1 MEGNTKHIC
10 ILGSGI
16 SGLGKGIVSSSVGRL
31 LKSYGL
37 SITMQK
43 LDPYFNIN
51 SGTLAPIE
59 HGECYV
65 TYDGKECDLDLGHY
79 ERFIDEQLS
88 KDCSLTSGLIYSNVL
103 QNEKEGKYLGH
114 TCQIIPHV
122 TNEILDKMHEFD
134 GKYDIVLHE
143 IGGTVG
149 DMESLPYV
157 ESVRQ
162 LRYENKKNT
171 IIILL
176 TYLPYLKTS
185 QEVKTKVAQQGVE
198 KLRALGL
205 VPDILVCRT
214 EEDIDDSIKNKLAM
228 FCNVDKDCVIKNMDV
243 PSIYSVPEMLK
254 QEGIVSAINE
264 KLDLDLDNKYSNFD
278 EWNKIVTDTYTPDS
292 ITIGLVG
299 KYTALHDAYLSVT
312 ESLKFAGWENKV
324 NVNIEWIDSEEI
336 ESDITYLDNLKL
348 NGIIIPGG
356 FGDRGIEGMILAA
369 KYAREKNIPFMGICL
384 GMQVASIEFARN
396 VLHLVDANSEEFN
409 QKSTNKVIHIM
420 ENQKNISDKSG
431 TMRLGNYQCVIK
443 DATMTFDAYN
453 KKCIT
458 ERHRHRFEFNNDYR
472 DAFEKNG
479 MHIVGTSPNNELVE
493 IIELENHPFF
503 VACQYHPEFLSRPGD
518 SEPLFKSFIFYSK
531 NINKKTSI

>member
-1 MEGNTKHIC
+1 MNTKHIC

-65 TYDGKECDLDLGHY
+65 TFDGKECDLDLGHY

-134 GKYDIVLHE
+134 DEYDIVLHE
-143 IGGTVG
+143 VGGTVG

-162 LRYENKKNT
+162 LRYENKQNT

-205 VPDILVCRT
+205 VPDILICRT

-228 FCNVDKDCVIKNMDV
+228 FCNVDKECVIKNMDV

-254 QEGIVSAINE
+254 QEGIVEAIND
-264 KLDLDLDNKYSNFD
+264 KLNLKLDNKYSNFE

-324 NVNIEWIDSEEI
+324 NVNIEWIDSEII
-336 ESDITYLDNLKL
+336 ESDITYLEKFKL

-369 KYAREKNIPFMGICL
+369 KYAREKNIPFLGICL
-384 GMQVASIEFARN
+384 GMQIASIEFARN
-396 VLHLVDANSEEFN
+396 VLHLKDANSEEFN
-409 QKSTNKVIHIM
+409 YKSTNRIIHIM
-420 ENQKNISDKSG
+420 EDQKNISDKSG

-443 DATMTFDAYN
+443 DSTMAYDVYN
-453 KKCIT
+453 KKCII

-472 DAFEKNG
+472 DSFENNG
-479 MHIVGTSPNNELVE
+479 MNIVGTSPNNELVE
-493 IIELENHPFF
+493 IIELKNHPFF
-503 VACQYHPEFLSRPGD
+503 VACQYHPEFLSRPGNP
-518 SEPLFKSFIFYSK
+518 EPLFKSFVFYSK
-531 NINKKTSI
+531 SINKKTSV

>member
-1 MEGNTKHIC
+1 MNTKHIC

-65 TYDGKECDLDLGHY
+65 TFDGKECDLDIGHY

-134 GKYDIVLHE
+134 DEYDIVLHE

-162 LRYENKKNT
+162 LRYENKQNT

-205 VPDILVCRT
+205 VPDILICRT

-228 FCNVDKDCVIKNMDV
+228 FCNVDKECVIKNMDV

-254 QEGIVSAINE
+254 QEGIVEAIND
-264 KLDLDLDNKYSNFD
+264 KLNLKLDNKYSNFE

-324 NVNIEWIDSEEI
+324 NVNIEWIDSEII
-336 ESDITYLDNLKL
+336 ESDITYLEKFKL

-369 KYAREKNIPFMGICL
+369 KYAREKNIPFLGICL
-384 GMQVASIEFARN
+384 GMQIASIEFARN
-396 VLHLVDANSEEFN
+396 VLHLKDANSEEFN
-409 QKSTNKVIHIM
+409 YKSTNRIIHIM
-420 ENQKNISDKSG
+420 EDQKRIYKKGG
-431 TMRLGNYQCVIK
+431 TMRLGAYPCMLKDNTKAK
-443 DATMTFDAYN
+443 DAYKDTY
-453 KKCIT
+453 IS
-458 ERHRHRFEFNNDYR
+458 ERHRHRYEFNNNYTELL
-472 DAFEKNG
+472 EKHG
-479 MHIVGTSPNNELVE
+479 IIISGTSPDGNLVE
-493 IIELENHPFF
+493 MIELTDHPFF
-503 VACQYHPEFLSRPGD
+503 VGCQFHPEFKSRPNRPH
-518 SEPLFKSFIFYSK
+518 PLFDSFIKASIDSK
-531 NINKKTSI
+531 